1 MADLPVLRS
10 KEQILGEL
18 ITSFLARVPDVN
30 DFSRGSVIL
39 QFFSAVAQQNFK
51 AAADVIAMIDA
62 LSVDRATGES
72 LQRLA
77 ADADITISS
86 GTFASTRVDITDISF
101 TKISSSVYAGQPAP
115 VAGSLSIYVND
126 ASKFAATGSIYIG
139 RGTPNVEGPLAY
151 TSVSQQS
158 GGAYWLI
165 TLSPSSP
172 TTKFHNIGE
181 TVILSQGGKRTIP
194 SGSLVNTPGS
204 SSVTSVSFKTTAT
217 VSIPDGDVT
226 ALDVPVSCVEL
237 GTKGN
242 VPRGAIRETSGL
254 SFQSIA
260 FNPNAVTNGFPP
272 DDDDTIRSKIK
283 IAEQIK
289 SKGTEAAIKYAA
301 LGVTSPDDQNTVQS
315 SAVVRYSNN
324 SSTLVIDD
332 GTGYQPIYGQT
343 GIETVL
349 SEALGGEQ
357 ELQLRQYPVASVRL
371 FTLAQAPFNLYENYS
386 LTVDIEGESTTHYF
400 AAGDFRVP
408 GKATSYE
415 VISSINGDP
424 NINFSANTADNGT
437 RIVIFPKDNTKN
449 EMRVVDT
456 GTLNANTVM
465 SFPTDIQ
472 YTLLLYKND
481 TLLYEDGSS
490 ATLYSR
496 VKSSWS
502 SSLSEGDTL
511 IYQVDGTP
519 EISVTLTQAVFQQ
532 FDITATVS
540 SFTSITVWAE
550 ALNYLMTGVVVSVV
564 GETLSFSSARGATSQ
579 AIISILGGTAKDKM
593 FTIGAGLYAQGRQSD
608 YTLNRQTGQIGLTD
622 PLTAGQSMFAGS
634 AQSRAHVSTNSIPDG
649 PGAPGNY
656 WLVVD
661 GSAAILSSGIDGTTR
676 IDWSVTSG
684 TLTINAKTPAGDP
697 TAFGDVLPGDWF
709 LAWTEA
715 ADQLNYPALYN
726 FRGYW
731 RVETA
736 QVGRI
741 TVNATGFGLPGSGGP
756 TTIPTDRFVIVR
768 SLAPLQK
775 LSFSV
780 GTLSQFAAEIN
791 AGLSGV
797 TAQVIGSTVRLN
809 TQTAGPEG
817 ELAFV
822 AADSPGKALGIIPPS
837 IVQNIPSQR
846 GFIANSYTQ
855 YSMPSFTWGTLPV
868 VTNGIN
874 FTQADFTD
882 LGGNLSM
889 WLSPLNS
896 TVIDTSEYTHAS
908 VGDYDSTTNLVT
920 LNPPT
925 YMANGKSPVQTG
937 DRYFYQN
944 SYSLSDTDT
953 SVVVVDGDEVTK
965 TYTLPV
971 ARGITVNADATPT
984 LISFSADD
992 AESSLTLDDPASF
1005 YDYSFNSWKI
1015 WRQAKTVLTDS
1026 IYSLTVSATD
1036 YGPSGNSQRVGIF
1049 YPSSVTATSL
1059 NLAYKTSSMTDIA
1072 VYLPVTTARTTT
1084 IDGTT
1089 SWTTQVTAL
1098 PGAADQI
1105 VYTYRVGTAP
1115 NLLTSFVQ
1123 TGDVAIL
1130 DAALDFL
1137 SGNKGFQAKLQNVTA
1152 TSFTLVVPSGSVVS
1166 DNIAFGQSYNI
1177 HRTLVVTTASPHNI
1191 VQGQRIGLWNTAIS
1205 SGITQPINGSYYP
1218 TVINANQFSVSLPTS
1233 VPGGTVSSAALTN
1246 NVVTATTTAPHGL
1259 VAGNIVVISDFS
1271 DSNYNGLATVQSVPT
1286 PTQFTYLRNG
1296 TFPSV
1301 VGGWFDFQTYGTG
1314 TSVSNVSVVRSGS
1327 LVTVTTLPSHGLA
1340 IGQPVSI
1347 LGSTLDVWNNSVS
1360 YTAGSI
1366 VSYSGNNYRALI
1378 ATTIGDVPNL
1388 YPLQWVVT
1396 TQSFNNTYTVNT
1408 VVNAT
1413 VSAWNNS
1420 ISYAPADIV
1429 SYSGNNYVA
1438 LIATTVGD
1446 APNLYPLQWA
1456 VTAPSSFTFFYE
1468 LTTGTQSA
1476 IVTPGSS
1483 VGLVSQGSLARAVG
1497 SSGALLNFVEAQ
1509 STSQEIID
1517 ALAQS
1522 YSSILSASVTSG
1534 FLGSDLVATSTLDTQ
1549 LSGGFLSGTVTSRKT
1564 VAGSQKVYW
1573 IVNANV
1579 PAGSEITFSGLGAY
1593 NGTYEVM
1600 ATKQLT
1606 VSTWQIT
1613 TQTAV
1618 TAITSSTSVVAGTF
1632 TGYSAYLALGDGENY
1647 VDQTDLAAIGPNPQ
1661 FVLQYAYNI
1670 LPTIGETFKLVAYNN
1685 TQLQSFYNKLVV
1697 SGISNVTEV
1706 SFADYDQNLQIMTN
1720 TFGSVGSIQVAGGT
1734 ANQKIVA
1741 LVGSGSELENRIGVV
1756 NVPYDL
1762 RHGFDKGAWVKLGQT
1777 VLQNKQL
1784 GFNGSTQLRIQAVT
1798 NLQLVGGAGTFQ
1810 TARAITSD
1818 ETTVFQLQK
1827 QGNFTALIRLS
1838 GQAVNFGTAGVQEGD
1853 WVRLKNVPA
1862 LAWAGTSTYVA
1873 GDRVFYSGF
1882 NFTALS
1888 GSSLVSPV
1896 KPIPDTVWDFADTYL
1911 VGQTVTF
1918 KSKAYRLGGI
1928 APSQGDYPD
1937 DLGSP
1942 WVLVWEIQEW
1952 NGGNTGI
1959 HQVVRVFGQDTIYL
1973 DGTNFIEQ
1981 IVTLGDASNINSYS
1995 YDSVMPGDTLVLSG
2009 PILGTLNI
2017 GRYTVQDE
2025 AYNPSYS
2032 FPSPT
2037 QIYLTPFSATNPTV
2051 TLADFYPQVNLEQLS
2066 TTKAYKKILA
2076 AGPSSSTT
2084 QSLVF
2089 DTPNLTSRFTSSNGA
2104 YVEAIGKLGY
2114 DTQAAF
2120 GIDAY
2125 KNYEG
2130 LVKAV
2135 NKVIYGDPTNPSQ
2148 YPGVRAAGTSI
2159 DISPPLIRRV
2169 NLSLAVRL
2177 KTGIP
2182 FSSVRENIKAA
2193 AAGFVNSL
2201 GVGESVPLSKVIES
2215 VSKVQGVTS
2224 VVITFPTYT
2233 SSADRIAVANNE
2245 KALVLDPTNDITVS
2259 VLS

>member
-18 ITSFLARVPDVN
+18 ITGFLARVPDVN

-62 LSVDRATGES
+62 LSVDRATGEA

-77 ADADITISS
+77 ADADVTISS
-86 GTFASTRVDITDISF
+86 GTFASTRVDITDVSF

-115 VAGSLSIYVND
+115 VAGSLNIYVND
-126 ASKFAATGSIYIG
+126 ASKMPATGSIYIG
-139 RGTPNVEGPLAY
+139 RGTPNVEGPLVY

-165 TLSPSSP
+165 SLSPSSP

-181 TVILSQGGKRTIP
+181 TVILSQGGKRTIA

-254 SFQSIA
+254 AFESVA

-272 DDDDTIRSKIK
+272 DDDETIRSKIK

-289 SKGTEAAIKYAA
+289 SRGTEAAIKYAA

-371 FTLAQAPFNLYENYS
+371 FSLAQAPFNLYENYS
-386 LTVDIEGESTTHYF
+386 LTVEIEGTSTTHYF

-449 EMRVVDT
+449 EMRVIDT
-456 GTLNANTVM
+456 GTLNANTIM

-481 TLLYEDGSS
+481 TLLYEDGSD

-511 IYQVDGTP
+511 TYQVDGTP
-519 EISVTLTQAVFQQ
+519 EITVTLTQAVFQQ

-540 SFTSITVWAE
+540 SFTSITIWAE
-550 ALNYLMTGVVVSVV
+550 ALNFLMTGVVVTVV
-564 GETLSFSSARGATSQ
+564 GETLSFSSARGATS
-579 AIISILGGTAKDKM
+579 AASIAILGGTAKDKM

-622 PLTAGQSMFAGS
+622 PLTAGQSMYAGS

-676 IDWSVTSG
+676 VEWTRTGD
-684 TLTINAKTPAGDP
+684 TLTIEANTPGGDP
-697 TAFGDVLPGDWF
+697 TAFGDILPGDWF
-709 LAWTEA
+709 LAWTEP
-715 ADQLNYPALYN
+715 ADQTNYPALYN

-741 TVNATGFGLPGSGGP
+741 SVNVAGFTTPLSGGP
-756 TTIPTDRFVIVR
+756 INIPTDRFVVIR
-768 SLAPLQK
+768 SLAPLQN

-797 TAQVIGSTVRLN
+797 TAQVVGSTVRLN

-822 AADSPGKALGIIPPS
+822 AADSPGKALGIIPPI

-846 GFIANSYTQ
+846 GFVANYYTQ
-855 YSMPSFTWGTLPV
+855 YSMPSFTWGTLPT
-868 VTNGIN
+868 VTSGISYV
-874 FTQADFTD
+874 QPDFTD

-896 TVIDTSEYTHAS
+896 TVIDTSEYMHS
-908 VGDYDSTTNLVT
+908 SIGDYDPNTSLVT
-920 LNPPT
+920 LSPPT
-925 YMANGKSPVQTG
+925 YMADGNSPVQTG
-937 DRYFYQN
+937 DRYYYQN
-944 SYSLSDTDT
+944 SYALSDTDT
-953 SVVVVDGDEVTK
+953 SVVVIDGDEVTK

-971 ARGITVNADATPT
+971 ARGITVNGDATPT
-984 LISFSADD
+984 LLSFSADD
-992 AESSLTLDDPASF
+992 AESTLTLDDPASF
-1005 YDYSFNSWKI
+1005 YDYSFNGWKI
-1015 WRQAKTVLTDS
+1015 WRQSKTILTDS
-1026 IYSLTVSATD
+1026 VYSLTVSAND

-1049 YPSSVTATSL
+1049 YPSDVSSTSL
-1059 NLAYKTSSMTDIA
+1059 VLAYKTSSMTDIA
-1072 VYLPVTTARTTT
+1072 IYLPVTTARTTT

-1098 PGAADQI
+1098 PGASDQV

-1130 DAALDFL
+1130 NPSLDFL

-1152 TSFTLVVPSGSVVS
+1152 TSFTVVVPSGSAVS
-1166 DNIAFGQSYNI
+1166 DNVQFSQSQNV
-1177 HRTLVVTTASPHNI
+1177 HRTLVVTTATPHNI
-1191 VQGQRIGLWNTAIS
+1191 VQGQRLGIWNTAIS

-1218 TVINANQFSVSLPTS
+1218 TVINASQFSVSLPTS
-1233 VPGGTVSSAALTN
+1233 VPGGTVASASLTN
-1246 NVVTATTTAPHGL
+1246 NVVTATTSAPHGL

-1271 DSNYNGLATVQSVPT
+1271 TATYNGLATIQTVPT

-1296 TFPSV
+1296 TSPSV

-1314 TSVSNVSVVRSGS
+1314 TSVSNVSINRSGS
-1327 LVTVTTLPSHGLA
+1327 LVTVVSSAAHGLV

-1347 LGSTLDVWNNSVS
+1347 LGSAIDSWDNSIS
-1360 YTAGSI
+1360 YVAGSI

-1378 ATTIGDVPNL
+1378 ATTIGNAPNL
-1388 YPLQWVVT
+1388 YPLQWIVT

-1408 VVNAT
+1408 T
-1413 VSAWNNS
+1413 
-1420 ISYAPADIV
+1420 P
-1429 SYSGNNYVA
+1429 
-1438 LIATTVGD
+1438 TPT
-1446 APNLYPLQWA
+1446 
-1456 VTAPSSFTFFYE
+1456 SFTFFYE
-1468 LTTGTQSA
+1468 LATGTQDST
-1476 IVTPGSS
+1476 VTPGSS
-1483 VGLVSQGSLARAVG
+1483 AGLTSLGSLARSVG

-1522 YSSILSASVTSG
+1522 YSSILGASVTTG
-1534 FLGSDLVATSTLDTQ
+1534 FLGTDIVATSTLDTQ
-1549 LSGGFLSGTVTSRKT
+1549 LSGGFLSGNVTSRKT
-1564 VAGSQKVYW
+1564 VSGSQKVYW
-1573 IVNANV
+1573 VVSANV
-1579 PAGSEITFSGLGAY
+1579 PAGSQITFSGLGAY
-1593 NGTYEVM
+1593 NGTYEVL
-1600 ATKQLT
+1600 ASEQLT
-1606 VSTWQIT
+1606 LSTWQIT
-1613 TQTAV
+1613 VQSSV
-1618 TAITSSTSVVAGTF
+1618 TAIVSATSVVAGTF
-1632 TGYSAYLALGDGENY
+1632 TGYSAYLALSDGENY
-1647 VDQTDLAAIGPNPQ
+1647 VAQTDLAAISPNPQ
-1661 FVLQYAYNI
+1661 FTLQYAYNL
-1670 LPTIGETFKLVAYNN
+1670 LPVIGETFKLVAYNN
-1685 TQLQSFYNKLVV
+1685 VQLQSFYNKLVV
-1697 SGISNVTEV
+1697 SGISNVAEV
-1706 SFADYDQNLQIMTN
+1706 SFADYSQNLQMMTN

-1734 ANQKIVA
+1734 ANQKTVA
-1741 LVGSGSELENRIGVV
+1741 LVGSGSELDNKIGVI
-1756 NVPYDL
+1756 NIPYDL
-1762 RHGFDKGAWVKLGQT
+1762 RHGFDKNGWVQLGQT

-1798 NLQLVGGAGTFQ
+1798 NLQLVGGSGTFQ

-1827 QGNFTALIRLS
+1827 QGSFTALIRLS

-1853 WVRLKNVPA
+1853 WVRLKNAAA
-1862 LAWAGTSTYVA
+1862 LAWGASGTYVA
-1873 GDRVFYSGF
+1873 GDRVFFSGF
-1882 NFTALS
+1882 NFTAIS
-1888 GSSLVSPV
+1888 GSTPLTSV
-1896 KPIPDTVWDFADTYL
+1896 KPIPDTVWEFADLYL

-1918 KSKAYRLGGI
+1918 KSKAYRLGGL

-1959 HQVVRVFGQDTIYL
+1959 HQVVRVFGEDTIYL

-1981 IVTLGDASNINSYS
+1981 IVTLGDASNINIYS
-1995 YDSVMPGDTLVLSG
+1995 YDSIMPGDVLVLSG

-2037 QIYLTPFSATNPTV
+2037 QIYVTPFNTTHATV
-2051 TLADFYPQVNLEQLS
+2051 TLADFYPQVNIEQLS

-2076 AGPSSSTT
+2076 AGPSSATT

-2104 YVEAIGKLGY
+2104 YVTAIGKLGFN
-2114 DTQAAF
+2114 TQAAF

-2159 DISPPLIRRV
+2159 DISPPLIRRIT
-2169 NLSLAVRL
+2169 LSLAVRL